1 MIENPVLA
9 AKEKYKR
16 HSSILK
22 IKKLIRNEHYF
33 HFNDIDDK
41 MAEVIKNLNAKTVK
55 REKDVPIKLI
65 KENIDLFS
73 LVLS

>member
-1 MIENPVLA
+1 
-9 AKEKYKR
+9 
-16 HSSILK
+16 
-22 IKKLIRNEHYF
+22 
-33 HFNDIDDK
+33 

-55 REKDVPIKLI
+55 QEKDVPIKLI